1 MSSKTTPDPRL
12 LTRIRGEFT
21 EMPGLSLT
29 FRQACRLWQIDHATC
44 EALLKRLVA
53 EKFLSCSPSGLYAAY
68 TSASMGASLRHSSTA
83 A

>member
-1 MSSKTTPDPRL
+1 MSSAPIQDASL

-29 FRQACRLWQIDHATC
+29 FRQACRLWQIDPVTC

-53 EKFLSCSPSGLYAAY
+53 EKFLSYSPSGLYAAY
-68 TSASMGASLRHSSTA
+68 TPASVGLRQSTTA